1 MTDHL
6 RDFAR
11 ELDSETAHP
20 ERLAL
25 HIGGLVDPNLDV
37 AHYLAALDALAAEAE
52 DRLLSELRGGDLL
65 HALLHV
71 LGEQMGFQGNL
82 GHYYD
87 PGNSFLHLVIEKRRG
102 LPITLSLLYMAVAR
116 RMGIRLEGM
125 GFPAHFMLRYQDE
138 MGSWLLDPFH
148 RSVLRESEASSYLTG
163 LFRQPVQLHSAV
175 AEYAVSNRMLLLR
188 LLNNLRNVYLS
199 HNSFQRALDVLDFM
213 VVVEPDEPEL
223 WRDRGLL
230 HIQTGKM
237 LAAESDL
244 RRYFSRRDRLHL
256 FWAEPDATFPGPP
269 GLGWEGN
276 PSTGSGHSRSPTNEE
291 REVMAALG
299 HIRATIG
306 RVN

>member
-6 RDFAR
+6 RDFER
-11 ELDSETAHP
+11 ELDSQTAQP

-25 HIGGLVDPNLDV
+25 HIGGLVDENVDV
-37 AHYLAALDALAAEAE
+37 AHYLAALDALADEAE
-52 DRLLSELRGGDLL
+52 DRLLPGLRGGDLV

-87 PGNSFLHLVIEKRRG
+87 PGNSFLHLVIERRRG

-116 RMGIRLEGM
+116 RLGIRLEGM

-138 MGSWLLDPFH
+138 AGSWLLDPFH
-148 RSVLRESEASSYLTG
+148 RSAVQEDEAAGYLSG
-163 LFRQPVQLHSAV
+163 LFHQHVQLHSAV
-175 AEYAVSNRMLLLR
+175 VGYTVSSRMLVLR

-199 HNSFQRALDVLDFM
+199 NHIFHQALAVLDFM
-213 VVVEPDEPEL
+213 VLVEPNEPEL
-223 WRDRGLL
+223 WRDKGLL
-230 HIQTGKM
+230 NIQTGKM
-237 LAAESDL
+237 LAAENDL
-244 RRYFSRRDRLHL
+244 RRYFTRRDRLHL
-256 FWAEPDATFPGPP
+256 FWAEPDAFLPGSP
-269 GLGWEGN
+269 GLSWVGN
-276 PSTGSGHSRSPTNEE
+276 PPADPGDSRLPTQEE
-291 REVMAALG
+291 REVMAALS

>member
-1 MTDHL
+1 MTEHL
-6 RDFAR
+6 RHFAR
-11 ELDSETAHP
+11 ELESQTAHP

-25 HIGGLVDPNLDV
+25 HIGGLVDGDLDV
-37 AHYLAALDALAAEAE
+37 GHYLAALDDLANEAE
-52 DRLLSELRGGDLL
+52 DRLLPGLTGGDLA

-82 GHYYD
+82 GNYYD

-125 GFPAHFMLRYQDE
+125 GFPAHFMLRYQDDR
-138 MGSWLLDPFH
+138 GSWLLDPFH
-148 RSVLRESEASSYLTG
+148 RSVVQESEASSYLTG
-163 LFRQPVQLHSAV
+163 IFRQPVHLHSAV
-175 AEYAVSNRMLLLR
+175 AEYTVSPRLLLLR
-188 LLNNLRNVYLS
+188 LLHNLRNVYLS
-199 HNSFQRALDVLDFM
+199 NNIFHSALAVLDFM
-213 VVVEPDEPEL
+213 VLVEPDEPEL

-230 HIQTGKM
+230 HIQNGKM

-256 FWAEPDATFPGPP
+256 FWQAPEAAIP
-269 GLGWEGN
+269 GLPGLYWEGD
-276 PSTGSGHSRSPTNEE
+276 PSTSSGDSRSPTSEE

-299 HIRATIG
+299 HIRAAIE
-306 RVN
+306 RAN

>member
-11 ELDSETAHP
+11 ELESETAQP

-25 HIGGLVDPNLDV
+25 HIGGLVEPNLDIL
-37 AHYLAALDALAAEAE
+37 HYLAGLDALADEAE
-52 DRLLSELRGGDLL
+52 DRLLPGLRGGDLL

-82 GHYYD
+82 GNYYD

-116 RMGIRLEGM
+116 RMGIRLDGM
-125 GFPAHFMLRYQDE
+125 GFPAHFMLRYQDNL
-138 MGSWLLDPFH
+138 GSWLLDPFH
-148 RSVLRESEASSYLTG
+148 RGVVQEADAAAYLTDV
-163 LFRQPVQLHSAV
+163 FRQPVQLHSAV
-175 AEYAVSNRMLLLR
+175 AEYAVSSRMLLLR

-199 HNSFQRALDVLDFM
+199 NNIFHQALAVLDYM
-213 VVVEPDEPEL
+213 VLVEPDEPEL

-230 HIQTGKM
+230 HIQNGEM

-244 RRYFSRRDRLHL
+244 RRYFTRRDRLHL
-256 FWAEPDATFPGPP
+256 FWAEPEASFPGLP

-276 PSTGSGHSRSPTNEE
+276 PSTSSGHRRSPTNEE

>member
-6 RDFAR
+6 RDFER
-11 ELDSETAHP
+11 ELDSQTAQP

-25 HIGGLVDPNLDV
+25 HVGGLVEPELDV
-37 AHYLAALDALAAEAE
+37 AHYLAALDSLADEAE
-52 DRLLSELRGGDLL
+52 DRLLPNLRGGDRV

-116 RMGIRLEGM
+116 RLGIRLDGV
-125 GFPAHFMLRYQDE
+125 GFPAHFMLRYADAT
-138 MGSWLLDPFH
+138 GSWLLDPFH
-148 RSVLRESEASSYLTG
+148 RAVVQESQAAQYLSGVFHQSVH
-163 LFRQPVQLHSAV
+163 LHSAV
-175 AEYAVSNRMLLLR
+175 ADYTVSSRMLLLR

-199 HNSFQRALDVLDFM
+199 NHIFHQALAVLDYM
-213 VVVEPDEPEL
+213 VLVEPNEPEL

-230 HIQTGKM
+230 NIQTGQM

-256 FWAEPDATFPGPP
+256 FWAEPDAFLPGLS

-276 PSTGSGHSRSPTNEE
+276 PSTGSGHSRSPTQEE

-306 RVN
+306 RTN

>member
-11 ELDSETAHP
+11 ELESQTAQP

-25 HIGGLVDPNLDV
+25 HIGGLVEPHLDV
-37 AHYLAALDALAAEAE
+37 AHYLAALDALADEAE
-52 DRLLSELRGGDLL
+52 DRLLPGLAGGDLA

-125 GFPAHFMLRYQDE
+125 GFPAHFMLRYQDNL
-138 MGSWLLDPFH
+138 GNWLLDPFH
-148 RSVLRESEASSYLTG
+148 RAVVRQADAATYLSG
-163 LFRQPVQLHSAV
+163 VFRQPVQLHSAV

-199 HNSFQRALDVLDFM
+199 QNAFQQALAVLDFM

-230 HIQTGKM
+230 RIQTGEM

-256 FWAEPDATFPGPP
+256 FWAEPSVTFPGLP
-269 GLGWEGN
+269 GLSWEGN
-276 PSTGSGHSRSPTNEE
+276 HSPTNEE

>member
-6 RDFAR
+6 RDFER
-11 ELDSETAHP
+11 ELDSQTAQP

-25 HIGGLVDPNLDV
+25 HIGGLVDPDLDV
-37 AHYLAALDALAAEAE
+37 AHYLAALDALADEAE
-52 DRLLSELRGGDLL
+52 DRLLPGLRGGDLV

-116 RMGIRLEGM
+116 RMGIRLDGM

-148 RSVLRESEASSYLTG
+148 RSVVPESEAANYLSG
-163 LFRQPVQLHSAV
+163 VFRQPVHLHSAV
-175 AEYAVSNRMLLLR
+175 VDYTVSPRMLLLR
-188 LLNNLRNVYLS
+188 LLNNLRNTYLS
-199 HNSFQRALDVLDFM
+199 NNIFHRALAVLDYM
-213 VVVEPDEPEL
+213 VLVEPNEPEL
-223 WRDRGLL
+223 WRDKGLL
-230 HIQTGKM
+230 NIQTGKM

-256 FWAEPDATFPGPP
+256 FWAEPDAFLPGLP
-269 GLGWEGN
+269 GLGWGGK
-276 PSTGSGHSRSPTNEE
+276 PSTSSGHSRSPTQEE

-306 RVN
+306 RIN

>member
-6 RDFAR
+6 CEFER
-11 ELDSETAHP
+11 ELDSQTAQP

-25 HIGGLVDPNLDV
+25 HIGGLIDENLDV
-37 AHYLAALDALAAEAE
+37 AHYLAALDALADEAE
-52 DRLLSELRGGDLL
+52 DRLLPGLAGGDLV

-116 RMGIRLEGM
+116 RMSIRLEGM

-175 AEYAVSNRMLLLR
+175 TEYAVSTRMLLLR

-199 HNSFQRALDVLDFM
+199 NNIFHRALAVLDYM
-213 VVVEPDEPEL
+213 VLVEPDEPDL

-237 LAAESDL
+237 LDAESDL
-244 RRYFSRRDRLHL
+244 RRYFTRRDRLHL
-256 FWAEPDATFPGPP
+256 FLAEPDITFLGLP

-276 PSTGSGHSRSPTNEE
+276 RSPTQEE

-299 HIRATIG
+299 YIRATIG
-306 RVN
+306 RSN

>member
-1 MTDHL
+1 MNDHL
-6 RDFAR
+6 RNFAR
-11 ELDSETAHP
+11 ELESQTAQP

-25 HIGGLVDPNLDV
+25 HIGGLIEPDLDV
-37 AHYLAALDALAAEAE
+37 AYYLAGLDALADEAE
-52 DRLLSELRGGDLL
+52 DRLLTGLRGGDLV

-82 GHYYD
+82 GNYYD
-87 PGNSFLHLVIEKRRG
+87 PGNSFLHLVMEKRRG

-116 RMGIRLEGM
+116 RMGIRLDGM
-125 GFPAHFMLRYQDE
+125 GFPAHFMLRYQDDL
-138 MGSWLLDPFH
+138 GSWLLDPFH
-148 RSVLRESEASSYLTG
+148 RAVVREADVTSYLAG
-163 LFRQPVQLHSAV
+163 VFRQPVQLHSAV
-175 AEYAVSNRMLLLR
+175 AEYAVSSRMLLLR

-199 HNSFQRALDVLDFM
+199 NNIFRQALAVLDYM
-213 VVVEPDEPEL
+213 VLVEPDEPEL

-230 HIQTGKM
+230 HIQNGEM

-244 RRYFSRRDRLHL
+244 RRYFIRRDRLHL
-256 FWAEPDATFPGPP
+256 FWAEPDATFPGLP

-276 PSTGSGHSRSPTNEE
+276 RSPTNEE

-299 HIRATIG
+299 HIRATMG